1 MDMLS
6 ELSWLSVMIVLALYE
21 KIVNVGRLRGLFDT
35 RHNDL
40 STIII
45 NKRRFSTIEKTRVG
59 GICLIACGWRVDA

>member
-6 ELSWLSVMIVLALYE
+6 ELSWLSVMIALTLYK

-40 STIII
+40 PIII
-45 NKRRFSTIEKTRVG
+45 IKKRRFSTIEKNSS
-59 GICLIACGWRVDA
+59 